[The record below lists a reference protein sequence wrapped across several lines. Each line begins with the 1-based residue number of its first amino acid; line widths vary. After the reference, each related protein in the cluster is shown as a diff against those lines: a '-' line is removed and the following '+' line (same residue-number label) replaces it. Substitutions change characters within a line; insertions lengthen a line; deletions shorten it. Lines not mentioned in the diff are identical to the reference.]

1 MSKLLLDLGN
11 TRIKASV
18 YKNKKIQARKS
29 FDYDNLNIFFEY
41 IEQLTNNYNKA
52 VISNVKEK
60 KIFKNGVKFF
70 GAKKN
75 NI

>member
-29 FDYDNLNIFFEY
+29 FDYDNLNIF
-41 IEQLTNNYNKA
+41 L
-52 VISNVKEK
+52 
-60 KIFKNGVKFF
+60 
-70 GAKKN
+70 
-75 NI
+75 NILNSLLIIIIKQ